1 MTNWL
6 IRVSDGKNFIN
17 SSKYKIWG
25 IKKKNNNGAKN
36 MLSNIKQGDKLWF
49 IKSKS
54 NGKVLAVATYSS
66 HNDRVLGPLINT
78 TLTDEELGW
87 EPNYLST
94 EWDTEIHYINLYNTS
109 LCELYTHITTP
120 AGIVKETSE
129 CVLDLDIEYFYI
141 TKYAN
146 ITTTF

>member
-6 IRVSDGKNFIN
+6 IRVGDGQNFIN
-17 SSKYKIWG
+17 SSKYNTWG
-25 IKKKNNNGAKN
+25 CTTRTFSSEAFVNNVRK
-36 MLSNIKQGDKLWF
+36 GDKLWF
-49 IKSKS
+49 IKANS

-66 HNDRVLGPLINT
+66 HNKRELGPLINT

-87 EPNYLST
+87 EETKYT
-94 EWDTEIHYINLYNTS
+94 YGWDTEIHYIQLYNVS
-109 LCELYTHITTP
+109 KCELFTHIKGACP
-120 AGIVKETSE
+120 IRKENE
-129 CVLDLDIEYFYI
+129 KCLLDLDIEYFYI